1 MRYHAGFAVKT
12 LFEKI
17 ADRDDGICL
26 YGIAPPKQ
34 ATDAAALA
42 TIAQQQAERVRALG
56 PDGLIV
62 YDIQDESERTS
73 EPRPFPFLPTL
84 PPERYAD
91 VELGAVAVP
100 KIVYRAVGGE
110 SRDAFVSW
118 LNATQARGE
127 RRCSVLVG
135 APSSRSTATRLK
147 LDDAYALQRQ
157 HAPDLVLGGIAIA
170 ERHQR
175 AFDEHRRILA
185 KMEHGCRFLVTQ
197 AVYDASS
204 TRSLLSDYALAL
216 AERRFAPVPIIVTLA
231 PCGSPKTL
239 AFMKW
244 LGIGFPRW
252 LENELQYSGD
262 TLATS
267 VRLAEEIFA
276 DLLAFARQKRIPLGV
291 NVESVS
297 IRKAEIDASV
307 ELFARLRKL
316 LVAG

>member
-1 MRYHAGFAVKT
+1 MKT

-17 ADRDDGICL
+17 ADRDEGICL

-34 ATDAAALA
+34 ATEAAALA
-42 TIAQQQAERVRALG
+42 TIARQQAERMRTLR
-56 PDGLIV
+56 PDGLII

-73 EPRPFPFLPTL
+73 APRPFPFLPTL
-84 PPERYAD
+84 PPERYAH

-118 LNATQARGE
+118 LDAAQACGE

-135 APSSRSTATRLK
+135 APSSRSTTTRLK
-147 LDDAYALQRQ
+147 LDDAYALRRQ

-175 AFDEHRRILA
+175 AGDEHRRMLA
-185 KMEHGCRFLVTQ
+185 KMAHGCRFVVTQ

-204 TRSLLSDYALAL
+204 TKSLLSDYALAL
-216 AERRFAPVPIIVTLA
+216 AERRVEPIPIIVTLA

-244 LGIGFPRW
+244 LGIGVPRW
-252 LENELQYSGD
+252 LENELEHSGD
-262 TLATS
+262 PLATS

-276 DLLAFARQKRIPLGV
+276 DLLSFARRKRIPLGV

-297 IRKAEIDASV
+297 IRKDEIGASM
-307 ELFARLRKL
+307 ELFASLRKL
-316 LVAG
+316 LAPG